1 MVTSCRLC
9 RSLTLATSPGTLSHH
24 PRVPGQVRVIC
35 RWNEPASCVCV
46 RVIDQSATGNSPFGH
61 SLHKHVFH
69 ARDRWGAR
77 DGNGSRDRVSPGTD
91 PHTARSLRAPLP
103 GGRPPRKAQLNSG
116 LRPRSRPLLPPCY
129 ALLSNRR
136 GVSSS
141 GHAGIPSP
149 PHPSPGGV
157 RGPAAFCG
165 RTTRGLWGLGGP
177 RGALELGPDEGMG
190 PKQPEMG
197 PLCPSL
203 RQGHMSTPRQGPWR
217 TQVHPR
223 PGHWLGA

>member
-1 MVTSCRLC
+1 M
-9 RSLTLATSPGTLSHH
+9 ATSPGTLSHH

-61 SLHKHVFH
+61 SLHKRVSH

-77 DGNGSRDRVSPGTD
+77 NGNGSRDRVSPGTD

-116 LRPRSRPLLPPCY
+116 LRPRSRPLLPPCC

-165 RTTRGLWGLGGP
+165 RTAGGP
-177 RGALELGPDEGMG
+177 REACGAWVGRG
-190 PKQPEMG
+190 
-197 PLCPSL
+197 
-203 RQGHMSTPRQGPWR
+203 GPWSSVR
-217 TQVHPR
+217 MREWGPSSQRWVPFIPPSDRVTCLHPGR
-223 PGHWLGA
+223 ARGARRCIHAPDTGSELR